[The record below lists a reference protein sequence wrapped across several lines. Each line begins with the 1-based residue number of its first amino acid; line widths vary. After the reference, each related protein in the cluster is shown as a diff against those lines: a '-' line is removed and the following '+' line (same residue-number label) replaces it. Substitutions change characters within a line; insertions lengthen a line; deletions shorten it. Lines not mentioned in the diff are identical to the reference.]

1 MCPPE
6 QSATDSPEKR
16 RARDPWVAFPRY
28 WLHLGPAGFVYALAT
43 NKPLL
48 VPGSVGLTMLMA
60 SLARSWNR
68 RQETVA
74 AGEEPVE

>member
-6 QSATDSPEKR
+6 QSPAPTR
-16 RARDPWVAFPRY
+16 REQWIAFPRY

-68 RQETVA
+68 RQD
-74 AGEEPVE
+74 GLPEEAVE

>member
-6 QSATDSPEKR
+6 QSRPGLGR
-16 RARDPWVAFPRY
+16 PRDPWVAFPRY

-60 SLARSWNR
+60 SLARTWNR
-68 RQETVA
+68 RQDSPVVEEVA
-74 AGEEPVE
+74 E